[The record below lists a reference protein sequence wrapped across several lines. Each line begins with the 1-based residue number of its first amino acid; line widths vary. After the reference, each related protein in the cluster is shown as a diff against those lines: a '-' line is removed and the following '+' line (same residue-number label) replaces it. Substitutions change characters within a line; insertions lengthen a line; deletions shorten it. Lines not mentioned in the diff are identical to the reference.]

1 MKLKKPSENSNWKL
15 RFVLTLTLMIMMGVF
30 GWWWKD
36 SVYCRQVSITGARFA
51 DENVLRELAHIDSNT
66 VFLDIDPYIVEDR
79 VRRHPWVETV
89 KVRRNPNATLSIEV
103 KERTPAMLVIDA
115 EGRPERYLDAAGFQ
129 MPFVR
134 EAVSDVPLLRGLA
147 ETMHPTQPISHDAV
161 LELLKELTAVPPE
174 VDALLSTFEVD
185 GAGGLNVQTSPK
197 PGRGSIHVRLGRGAY
212 LAKLSKLHAF
222 WHQSVLE
229 KKDVDFE
236 SIDLR
241 FDSQII
247 TREVALSQ

>member
-1 MKLKKPSENSNWKL
+1 MKKKQPTDNRNWKL
-15 RFVLTLTLMIMMGVF
+15 RFVLTLILMITMGVF

-51 DENVLRELAHIDSNT
+51 DENVLRELAHIDTNT
-66 VFLDIDPYIVEDR
+66 VFMDIDPHIVEDR
-79 VRRHPWVETV
+79 VRRHPWVESV
-89 KVRRNPNATLSIEV
+89 KVRRNPNATLSIEIT
-103 KERTPAMLVIDA
+103 ERTPAMLVIDA

-129 MPFVR
+129 MPFLK

-161 LELLKELTAVPPE
+161 LELLEDLKTVPPE

-185 GAGGLNVQTSPK
+185 GTGGLNMQTSPK

-212 LAKLSKLHAF
+212 DAKFSKLHAF
-222 WHQSVLE
+222 WHQSVLN
-229 KKDVDFE
+229 KQDVDFE

-247 TREVALSQ
+247 TKEVALSQ